1 MSDTNYHTTKT
12 LFAMSSEKSWDE
24 FILLVKEFVNTKA
37 IDDLNPVI
45 YIKGSNKTEEE
56 AITYF
61 KKIVE
66 HKTAVF
72 EAGLELLSNYNMESG
87 ENQLFLYNLAI
98 HDMSKFSWEEFDG
111 YLNWD
116 FKTRSGEV
124 EGFEAAWVNHKR
136 VNPHHPE
143 YWFTVNRSGVS
154 KVLAMPEVYVME
166 MVADWI
172 GAGKTYGSGLDV
184 WLPANLHTFVFH
196 QDTAIILQKILN
208 SLGFV
213 TDHTDTG
220 LKTI

>member
-1 MSDTNYHTTKT
+1 MKLYSDTCGSLLSPETDN
-12 LFAMSSEKSWDE
+12 SW
-24 FILLVKEFVNTKA
+24 KEFTDLIIGHILFFEEELPKPIFNKKGNIKIEKDA
-37 IDDLNPVI
+37 ID
-45 YIKGSNKTEEE
+45 
-56 AITYF
+56 YF

-66 HKTAVF
+66 HKIAVF
-72 EAGLELLSNYNMESG
+72 EAGIELLKHYPSTTE
-87 ENQLFLYNLAI
+87 LATVFLDNLAI

-116 FKTRSGEV
+116 FKTWSGEV
-124 EGFEAAWVNHKR
+124 EGYEAAWVNHKR